1 MFTETPEKHIGIET
15 FLTPHTG
22 INGKLRTL
30 SEDFIVQEQFDKSL
44 EYTNGVFTIAQITNK
59 NWDTHRLVNELAKKL
74 KISKK
79 RIGFAGTK
87 DKRAVTTQ
95 LLSFY
100 EVTKQQLEN
109 IHLRDISIQEIKTTN
124 TGLKLGDLTGNHF
137 HIIIRNITQII
148 TQNKIQEIID
158 YITSYGGFPNFYGVQ
173 RFGVIRPITHL
184 IGKHVIMGN
193 FQKAVMTY
201 LCYCDPN
208 EKPEILSL
216 RSSLQKTQDFNE
228 ALKTFPDSLYYE
240 KILLNK
246 LVQNP
251 RSYVE
256 ALKALPKNLLT
267 MFINAYQSYLFNK
280 ILSLRMKKNI
290 PLNNALVGDI
300 ILPKYNN
307 TVEMRS
313 IPVSDSNVDKINKQI
328 TRNKA
333 VISGLLL
340 GAKSIFAEGE
350 IAEIE
355 KQIITQEHIKLQDF
369 IIPEIP
375 YMSSWGSRRA
385 LLATVE
391 KPEILIDKDELNP
404 GKNAVH
410 LSFTLQ
416 KGCYATC
423 FLRELMKA
431 EDILNY

>member
-251 RSYVE
+251 DNYVE

-290 PLNNALVGDI
+290 PLNQALVGDI

-307 TVEMRS
+307 TVEMRP

-333 VISGLLL
+333 VISGILL

-350 IAEIE
+350 IGKIE